1 MTTEPLPELPDPKKL
16 LAEGKSPWEVSQI
29 RRQFYKETRQTGW
42 VELNGDAV
50 VPDDDPELVA
60 EAEAAHE
67 AAEGSQEV
75 VAVHEPS
82 GFEIRIPENLLVVH
96 FTCKVP
102 EGLALEDQKRLLLR
116 KFQEAAQYCGFE
128 PVLAVAKEMK
138 ASDLANSGGELG
150 AAARTVG
157 VRGS

>member
-16 LAEGKSPWEVSQI
+16 LEEGKTPWEVSQI
-29 RRQFYKETRQTGW
+29 RRKVYKETRQTGW
-42 VELNGDAV
+42 VEIDGDAR
-50 VPDDDPELVA
+50 VPDDDLDLAA
-60 EAEAAHE
+60 EAEEAHA
-67 AAEGSQEV
+67 AAEGSQDEV
-75 VAVHEPS
+75 VATHH
-82 GFEIRIPENLLVVH
+82 GFEIKIPENLLVVH
-96 FTCKVP
+96 FTMKVP

-116 KFQEAAQYCGFE
+116 KFQEAATYYGFE